1 MAKKILVIEDEANQR
16 ILIRETLEKHGYEVY
31 PVSNGENGLKKLQ
44 DMDFDLV
51 VVDIKMPKMSGL
63 ETLAGILGQRKNLP
77 VIIYTS
83 YPQYKT
89 DFMSWAA
96 DAFIVKSSTSL
107 EELVSKVKE
116 LIGD

>member
-1 MAKKILVIEDEANQR
+1 
-16 ILIRETLEKHGYEVY
+16 EKHGYEVCS
-31 PVSNGENGLKKLQ
+31 VSNGEDGLKKLE
-44 DMDFDLV
+44 DTSFDLV
-51 VVDIKMPKMSGL
+51 VVDIRMPKMNGL
-63 ETLAGILGQRKNLP
+63 ETLANILGQRKNLP

-96 DAFIVKSSTSL
+96 DAFIVKSSTGL

-116 LIGD
+116 LISA

>member
-1 MAKKILVIEDEANQR
+1 MAKKILVIEDETNQA
-16 ILIRETLEKHGYEVY
+16 ILISETLEKHGYEVCS
-31 PVSNGENGLKKLQ
+31 VSNGEDGLKKLE
-44 DMDFDLV
+44 DTRFDLV
-51 VVDIKMPKMSGL
+51 VVDIRMPKMNGL
-63 ETLAGILGQRKNLP
+63 ETLANILGQRKNLP

-96 DAFIVKSSTSL
+96 DAFIVKSSTGL

-116 LIGD
+116 LISA